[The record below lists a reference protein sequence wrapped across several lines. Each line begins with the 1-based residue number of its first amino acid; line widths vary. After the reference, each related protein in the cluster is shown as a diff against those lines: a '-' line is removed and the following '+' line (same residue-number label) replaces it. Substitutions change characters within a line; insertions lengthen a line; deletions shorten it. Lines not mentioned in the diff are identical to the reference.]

1 MTFPFGVTLTVQR
14 PVGAVDRYGQRTFAD
29 HHTIGPCAVDYSA
42 STENTANREAVTVDA
57 VVFAPPGS
65 DVLATDRI
73 KLSGGDVF
81 RVVGLPAPWLN
92 PFTGWA
98 PGVTIRL
105 ARTTG

>member
-14 PVGAVDRYGQRTFAD
+14 APTKPDRYGQRVFAD
-29 HHTIGPCAVDYSA
+29 DHTIGPCAVDYSA
-42 STENTANREAVTVDA
+42 STENTAHREAVTVDA
-57 VVFAPPGS
+57 VVYAPLGV

-73 KLSGGDVF
+73 KLPNMDVF
-81 RVVGLPAPWLN
+81 RVVGAPALWVN